1 MAISLGNRAKMST
14 STTGTGTITLG
25 SASTGYQTFANAGI
39 TNGQTVRYAIEDG
52 SNFEIGSGTYTASG
66 TTLTRSVTESSNS
79 DNAISLSGTA
89 NVFVTATVADLFI
102 NDGASALTTTGL
114 ITSGTLDVNGA
125 SQFDGA
131 VSVGVDDTGH
141 DVKFF
146 GDAASAYMLWDAS
159 ADDLILGGAAGLI
172 VPNGQFT
179 LESTAVT
186 TTGTEINLIDGGTA
200 RGTTAVASG
209 DGILINDAGTMRMT
223 NVDTV
228 STYFAGHSVGGG
240 NIVTVGALNAGSIT
254 SGFGAINN
262 GSSNIT
268 TTGVGTFASLDIS
281 GNIDVDGTANLDIVD
296 IDGAVD
302 IATTALVTGVL
313 TTTATQVAT
322 GGITSG
328 SNIVSDTDSTD
339 DLGTTGVRWANLFV
353 DAITATDQITAT
365 GFTGTLDGI
374 LGSGAAAAATVTT
387 LDTSGAVNLNLV
399 TDSTSSTSG
408 ALIIDGGVG
417 IAKKLFVGTD
427 LDVDGTTNLDA
438 VDIDGAVQLDATL
451 TVGVDDTGYDVKF
464 FGDTASAFMQW
475 DASADDLILG
485 GAAGL
490 VLPKDK
496 LTIDSTAVTTTAA
509 ELNKLD
515 GAGTLKQAGLETIW
529 VPATAMY
536 PATTNGSSALTQVE
550 TTALRPDL
558 MVLDFAAAADDFAQ
572 FSIGFPKSWNEG
584 TVKFQVFWTPSNTNT
599 DDCIWS
605 LQGVSVADGATI
617 DVAYGTA
624 VSVTD
629 AGIGT
634 VEDQQVSPVSL
645 AVTITNAA
653 VDTQTYFQIF
663 RDGNAAGDDF
673 SGVARL
679 LGVKIFFTTDA
690 ANDA

>member
-1 MAISLGNRAKMST
+1 M
-14 STTGTGTITLG
+14 
-25 SASTGYQTFANAGI
+25 
-39 TNGQTVRYAIEDG
+39 
-52 SNFEIGSGTYTASG
+52 
-66 TTLTRSVTESSNS
+66 
-79 DNAISLSGTA
+79 
-89 NVFVTATVADLFI
+89 
-102 NDGASALTTTGL
+102 
-114 ITSGTLDVNGA
+114 
-125 SQFDGA
+125 
-131 VSVGVDDTGH
+131 
-141 DVKFF
+141 
-146 GDAASAYMLWDAS
+146 
-159 ADDLILGGAAGLI
+159 
-172 VPNGQFT
+172 
-179 LESTAVT
+179 
-186 TTGTEINLIDGGTA
+186 
-200 RGTTAVASG
+200 
-209 DGILINDAGTMRMT
+209 
-223 NVDTV
+223 
-228 STYFAGHSVGGG
+228 
-240 NIVTVGALNAGSIT
+240 
-254 SGFGAINN
+254 
-262 GSSNIT
+262 
-268 TTGVGTFASLDIS
+268 
-281 GNIDVDGTANLDIVD
+281 
-296 IDGAVD
+296 
-302 IATTALVTGVL
+302 
-313 TTTATQVAT
+313 
-322 GGITSG
+322 
-328 SNIVSDTDSTD
+328 
-339 DLGTTGVRWANLFV
+339 
-353 DAITATDQITAT
+353 
-365 GFTGTLDGI
+365 
-374 LGSGAAAAATVTT
+374 
-387 LDTSGAVNLNLV
+387 
-399 TDSTSSTSG
+399 
-408 ALIIDGGVG
+408 
-417 IAKKLFVGTD
+417 FVGTD